1 MIGTYLAYYRE
12 RAIELSTFIMNR
24 ARPSY
29 QSAAIAHIRDAIAN
43 PPPLDV
49 VEIGAGTGIFTRA
62 LLAHPSF
69 SSSIKTLKAVEPS
82 SGMRVVFAST
92 VQDSRVTVAEGTFD
106 TTGVP
111 DASADAIIIA
121 QAFHWCPDYDKAA
134 AEFARVLKPGGVVA
148 MIWNLEDRE
157 GAAWVAQ
164 LRDRIER
171 HESGTPQ
178 FRLNLWR
185 AFFDAPAYAS
195 NFEPHGEQTWK
206 YALPGTRDIVVN
218 RALSKSYIA
227 VLPPDEKEKVVQD
240 VDEILRKGEGKKW
253 TDESQ
258 GIFEYPYGTLV
269 VTCRKK

>member
-1 MIGTYLAYYRE
+1 MATVHQIAQKGFGSGTN
-12 RAIELSTFIMNR
+12 ELYDR

-29 QSAAIAHIRDAIAN
+29 QPAAITRIRDAIAN
-43 PPPLDV
+43 PPPLDI

-82 SGMRVVFAST
+82 AGMRDVFTST
-92 VQDSRVTVAEGTFD
+92 VQDPRVTVAQGTFD
-106 TTGVP
+106 ATGVP
-111 DASADAIIIA
+111 DASADAIVIA

-134 AEFARVLKPGGVVA
+134 QEFARVLKPGGVVA
-148 MIWNLEDRE
+148 LIWNLEDRD

-185 AFFDAPAYAS
+185 ALFDAPSYAS
-195 NFEPHGEQTWK
+195 NFEPHEEQTWN
-206 YALPGTRDIVVN
+206 YTLPGTRDIVVN

-227 VLPPDEKEKVVQD
+227 VLPLDEKEKVVQD
-240 VDEILRKGEGKKW
+240 IDEILLKGEGKKW

-258 GIFEYPYGTLV
+258 GIFEYPYGTVL
-269 VTCRKK
+269 VTCKKK